1 MIRLAFLTTDNRE
14 QNAWYHL
21 EQPCFGTAMDALLQG
36 LVALPREIEL
46 HVISCAKRRMT
57 LPERLGPNAFF
68 HQPIVGRLGWGRSAF
83 LGCAMA
89 IRRQLARIEPDV
101 VHAQGTERDCAV
113 SMMFAPKAPRL
124 LTIHGHMARIAEITR
139 ARIPSYYW
147 LASLLE
153 RQAIRRADGIVA
165 LNSYTK
171 NRVSPHAKRT
181 WLAPNAVNPI
191 FFGTRRQTEPG
202 LAICVA
208 GVHPWK
214 RQVEL
219 MRMLDDAP
227 SHERPARMIF
237 IGEAGADPYGLA
249 FRKEVSARSSWCEH
263 VGNLN
268 PSALRD
274 WYGRADL
281 LVLPSIEDN
290 CPMVLLEAMAA
301 GLPIVAAAVGGIPEL
316 VREGRNGVLF
326 DPLDG
331 NSLRRALAHALSNP
345 ERLRDWGEAGKQIAQ
360 EEHRP
365 DVVAAMH
372 LAIYRD
378 AIASFQR
385 GRI

>member
-1 MIRLAFLTTDNRE
+1 VIRLAFLTTDNRE

-36 LVALPREIEL
+36 LINLPQEIEL
-46 HVISCAKRRMT
+46 HVISCAKRPMAS
-57 LPERLGPNAFF
+57 PERLGPNAFF
-68 HQPIVGRLGWGRSAF
+68 HQPIVNKLGWGRSAF
-83 LGCAMA
+83 LGCATA
-89 IRRQLARIEPDV
+89 VRRHLARIEPDV

-113 SMMFAPKAPRL
+113 SMMLAPKVPRL
-124 LTIHGHMARIAEITR
+124 LTIHGHMARISEITR
-139 ARIPSYYW
+139 ARVPSYYW
-147 LASLLE
+147 LASILE

-171 NRVSPHAKRT
+171 NRVSLHAKRT

-202 LAICVA
+202 LAICIA

-227 SHERPARMIF
+227 SHERPARLVF
-237 IGEAGADPYGLA
+237 IGEAGDDPYGQA
-249 FRKEVSARSSWCEH
+249 FSEAVTARSGWCEH
-263 VGNLN
+263 VESLD
-268 PSALRD
+268 PVALRD
-274 WYGRADL
+274 WYGRAEL
-281 LVLPSIEDN
+281 LILPSIEDN

-316 VREGRNGVLF
+316 VREGRNGLLF
-326 DPLDG
+326 NPLDR
-331 NSLRRALAHALSNP
+331 NSLRGALAHALPNP
-345 ERLRDWGEAGKQIAQ
+345 ERLKEWGEAGTQIAHR
-360 EEHRP
+360 EHRP
-365 DVVAAMH
+365 EVVATRH

-378 AIASFQR
+378 AIASFRR
-385 GRI
+385 GN